1 MNLGWLPELA
11 CLIIGI
17 GAGVILGSWI
27 TDEWWKEK
35 LENNE
40 SKY

>member
-1 MNLGWLPELA
+1 MDLGWLPGLTY
-11 CLIIGI
+11 LIIGI

-27 TDEWWKEK
+27 TDGWWKEK

-40 SKY
+40 RKL